1 MHFSLIRSYQKFNN
15 IKFSLFIVELA
26 SLAMTHSD
34 PLKQMTDVKN
44 TPGSS
49 NPQQSGIRS
58 CDHCLWLLETRQE
71 MQESRTCRPPI
82 TQIYGDIQKLSK
94 NVMPDIETYL
104 KIINSLYEGESIF
117 TLNDASALRGKI
129 GQVAEAIDILSKRIL
144 AIACESGTRE
154 ESLKKAIRL
163 SCIQL
168 IKEKMLSL
176 PPLPKEEEI
185 RKTQE
190 RKRMETELRI
200 ATERRQAMEA
210 YERYGLAQASLVE
223 QSLRSGDYAQ
233 GVSFYFIL

>member
-1 MHFSLIRSYQKFNN
+1 
-15 IKFSLFIVELA
+15 
-26 SLAMTHSD
+26 MTHSE
-34 PLKQMTDVKN
+34 PLKQIAAAKN
-44 TPGSS
+44 TKSSS
-49 NPQQSGIRS
+49 NSLQSGIRS
-58 CDHCLWLLETRQE
+58 CGHCIWLLETRQE
-71 MQESRTCRPPI
+71 MHESRTCRP
-82 TQIYGDIQKLSK
+82 TLTHIYGDIQKLSK

-144 AIACESGTRE
+144 VITCEPGTRE

-168 IKEKMLSL
+168 IKDKMLSL
-176 PPLPKEEEI
+176 PPLPKEEDI
-185 RKTQE
+185 RKIQE

-210 YERYGLAQASLVE
+210 YERYGLVE
-223 QSLRSGDYAQ
+223 ELNSEHSLRSGDYAQ
-233 GVSFYFIL
+233 GVSFIIIDLLLCNYIIIFSLI